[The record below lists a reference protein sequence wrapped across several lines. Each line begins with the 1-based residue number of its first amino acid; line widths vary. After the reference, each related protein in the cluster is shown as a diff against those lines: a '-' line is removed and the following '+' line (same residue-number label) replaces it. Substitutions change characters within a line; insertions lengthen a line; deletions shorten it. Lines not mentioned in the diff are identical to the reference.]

1 MVSKIITNGILN
13 ALKKIIIFSLIIYFF
28 YLIRPILIYLSISL
42 VITIIL
48 SPLLLFLKT
57 RLKFNNSIAA
67 ITSMSGLIL
76 IIGLLIKS
84 FIPLLVEQARN
95 LSLLNST
102 ELQNSVNNIIEKY
115 SDLYFTNN
123 SNFINS
129 IVNSKLFNQIDLS
142 YITDLLNSIIAS
154 LGSFSIGIFTIIFI
168 TFFFLKDSEIIV
180 NKIKLLIPKA
190 MKSNVNKSISQINHL
205 LSRYFL
211 ALIIQITILF
221 ILYLILL
228 AIVGI
233 NNILIIAFLCALLNL
248 IPYIGP
254 LISGFLLTILTL
266 TNYIDIDFGSIIVSK
281 TIYVVIGFVIVQAID
296 NFLIQP
302 ILFSKSV
309 KSHPLEIFLVILVF
323 GYIFGVTGL
332 ILAVPCY
339 TIIKVILRT
348 VYSKNL
354 VVNSFFN

>member
-102 ELQNSVNNIIEKY
+102 ELQSSVNNIIEKY
-115 SDLYFTNN
+115 SDLYFTND

-168 TFFFLKDSEIIV
+168 TFFFLKDSEIII

-233 NNILIIAFLCALLNL
+233 NNIFIIAFLCALLNL

>member
-1 MVSKIITNGILN
+1 MISKVITYGILN
-13 ALKKIIIFSLIIYFF
+13 ALKKIIIFSLILYFF

-42 VITIIL
+42 IITIIL
-48 SPLLLFLKT
+48 TPLILFLKR
-57 RLKFNNSIAA
+57 RLKFNNSLAA

-102 ELQNSVNNIIEKY
+102 ELQTSVNKIIEKY
-115 SDLYFTNN
+115 SDLYFTND

-129 IVNSKLFNQIDLS
+129 IINSKLFNQLDLS
-142 YITDLLNSIIAS
+142 YITELLNNIIAG

-168 TFFFLKDSEIIV
+168 TFFFLRDSEIII
-180 NKIKLLIPKA
+180 NKIKLLIPKGI
-190 MKSNVNKSISQINHL
+190 KSNVNDSISQINAL

-228 AIVGI
+228 SIVGI
-233 NNILIIAFLCALLNL
+233 NNVLIIAFLCALLNL
-248 IPYIGP
+248 IPYVGP

-266 TNYIDIDFGSIIVSK
+266 TNYIDIDFGAIILSK
-281 TIYVVIGFVIVQAID
+281 VIYVVIGFVIVQAID

-309 KSHPLEIFLVILVF
+309 KSHPLEIFLVILIF
-323 GYIFGVTGL
+323 GYIFGITGL
-332 ILAVPCY
+332 ILAVPSY

-354 VVNSFFN
+354 VVKSFFN

>member
-102 ELQNSVNNIIEKY
+102 ELQSSVNNIIEKY
-115 SDLYFTNN
+115 SDLYFTND

-168 TFFFLKDSEIIV
+168 TFFFLKDSEIII

-190 MKSNVNKSISQINHL
+190 IKSNVNKSISQINHL